1 MLQISCHIPQM
12 LLASLSHSLFFSFWT
27 LSRLSV
33 PLTFGSGLLQNTYP
47 CSPVSSLPCDLVP
60 SLRCVL
66 LKFASVYQLYERSS
80 FVEHTARFYER
91 SREFLGAAPFSSR
104 LFSSWRG
111 RPGIRNHPLTNTTN
125 LKNVTLNLAFQIY
138 IFWVLGYIRY
148 AVLATLSSAPSRP
161 CMPLLTQLGVHT
173 WPKTSEFM
181 GWPFNKS
188 EHLLN
193 SDMHGWIS
201 LTRQSKL
208 YRGRT
213 QPHGSHRWEGEL
225 IVEGSSLSRGD
236 GWVAR
241 GGSPPER
248 DGDSVYFILD
258 GFPVSALVSMRPN
271 VSIFQLGLCIPE

>member
-1 MLQISCHIPQM
+1 MELDIPNPPPLTSSLKIFFGLCNPVIIFLFLALVWPPESSLIYDKWKCTLMLQISCHIPQM

-173 WPKTSEFM
+173 
-181 GWPFNKS
+181 
-188 EHLLN
+188 
-193 SDMHGWIS
+193 
-201 LTRQSKL
+201 
-208 YRGRT
+208 
-213 QPHGSHRWEGEL
+213 
-225 IVEGSSLSRGD
+225 
-236 GWVAR
+236 
-241 GGSPPER
+241 
-248 DGDSVYFILD
+248 
-258 GFPVSALVSMRPN
+258 
-271 VSIFQLGLCIPE
+271 